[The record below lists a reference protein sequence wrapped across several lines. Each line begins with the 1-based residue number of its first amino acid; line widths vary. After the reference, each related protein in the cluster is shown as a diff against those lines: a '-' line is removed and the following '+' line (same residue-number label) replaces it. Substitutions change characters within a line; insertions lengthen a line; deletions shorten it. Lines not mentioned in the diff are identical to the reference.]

1 MTKFFQN
8 KTLNTIIKLLIFI
21 GLLVVLYKQIIHN
34 ENLQK
39 VVSHFRNTFKD
50 EYSLLMLVFLLM
62 LLNWSIETVKWKYLI
77 NKWHELS
84 WLEAIEGI
92 LFGITF
98 SMFTPNRV
106 GEFGGRVWALKTDRI
121 TAIVSTLIGSYAQ
134 IVVNIC
140 LGAAGFLC
148 YTFYA
153 GKNDIYLNGVFVFF
167 FLLILVAT
175 HLTYFNLDFVSA
187 KFSKIKALQKIR
199 NYIDVINK
207 YNNADLIKLELLSFS
222 RYCIYCLQF
231 MLLLK
236 FFGVQV
242 PVLLGFVLV
251 SAIFFIQTINPFSI
265 DLLDIGFRGNVAVF
279 FLAPYTDNNLGILAT
294 TITLW
299 LINLVFP
306 AMIGGIAALQFK
318 FFREE

>member
-1 MTKFFQN
+1 MTNFFQN
-8 KTLNTIIKLLIFI
+8 KTLNNIIKLLIFI
-21 GLLVVLYKQIIHN
+21 GLLVVLYKQIFYN

-39 VVSHFRNTFKD
+39 VITHFKNTFKG
-50 EYSLLMLVFLLM
+50 EYGLLVLVFLLM
-62 LLNWSIETVKWKYLI
+62 LLNWTIETIKWKYLI

-84 WLEAIEGI
+84 WLKAIEGI

-106 GEFGGRVWALKTDRI
+106 GEFGGRVWALNTDRI

-140 LGAAGFLC
+140 FGAAGFLC
-148 YTFYA
+148 YTFYE
-153 GKNDIYLNGVFVFF
+153 GKNDNYLNGVFIFF
-167 FLLILVAT
+167 FILIALAT
-175 HLTYFNLDFVSA
+175 HLTYFNLDFVST
-187 KFSKIKALQKIR
+187 KFSKIKKLQKIR

-207 YNNADLIKLELLSFS
+207 YSLTDLLKLEFLSLS

-231 MLLLK
+231 MLLLR

-242 PVLLGFVLV
+242 PLTLGFVLI

-265 DLLDIGFRGNVAVF
+265 DLLDIGFRGNVALF
-279 FLAPYTDNNLGILAT
+279 FLKPYTDNDLGILAT
-294 TITLW
+294 TIMLW

-306 AMIGGIAALQFK
+306 AIIGAIAALQFK

>member
-1 MTKFFQN
+1 MSKVFQN
-8 KTLNTIIKLLIFI
+8 KTLNTIVKLLIFI
-21 GLLVVLYKQIIHN
+21 GLMVVLYKQIIHN
-34 ENLQK
+34 ENLQN
-39 VVSHFRNTFKD
+39 VVSHFKNTFD
-50 EYSLLMLVFLLM
+50 GEYALLFFVFLLM
-62 LLNWSIETVKWKYLI
+62 LLNWTIETIKWKYLI

-84 WLEAIEGI
+84 WLKAIEGI

-134 IVVNIC
+134 IVVNVC
-140 LGAAGFLC
+140 LGATGFLC
-148 YTFYA
+148 YTFYT
-153 GKNDIYLNGVFVFF
+153 GKNDSYLNGVFIFF
-167 FLLILVAT
+167 FILIVVAT
-175 HLTYFNLDFVSA
+175 HLTYFNLDFVST
-187 KFSKIKALQKIR
+187 KFFKIKRFQKIR

-207 YNNADLIKLELLSFS
+207 YSLTDLLKLEFLSLS

-231 MLLLK
+231 MLLLN
-236 FFGVQV
+236 FFGVDV
-242 PVLLGFVLV
+242 PIGFGFILI

-265 DLLDIGFRGNVAVF
+265 DLLDIGFRGNVALF
-279 FLAPYTDNNLGILAT
+279 FLKPYTDNDIGILAT
-294 TITLW
+294 TIMLW

-306 AMIGGIAALQFK
+306 AIIGAIAALQFK

>member
-1 MTKFFQN
+1 MTKLFQN
-8 KTLNTIIKLLIFI
+8 KTLNTIIKLLIFC
-21 GLLVVLYKQIIHN
+21 GLLLVLYKQIFRN

-39 VVSHFRNTFKD
+39 VVAHFKNTFD
-50 EYSLLMLVFLLM
+50 GEYGLLLLVFLLM
-62 LLNWSIETVKWKYLI
+62 FLNWSIETVKWKYLI

-106 GEFGGRVWALKTDRI
+106 GEFGGRVWALKTDRV

-140 LGAAGFLC
+140 LGAAGFLGYAF
-148 YTFYA
+148 YT
-153 GKNDIYLNGVFVFF
+153 GKNENYVNGVFIFF
-167 FLLILVAT
+167 FVLIVLAT
-175 HLTYFNLDFVSA
+175 HLTYFNLDFVSTKFA
-187 KFSKIKALQKIR
+187 KIRALQKIR
-199 NYIDVINK
+199 NYIEVINK
-207 YNNADLIKLELLSFS
+207 YNMTDLLKLEFLSFC
-222 RYCIYCLQF
+222 RYCIYCFQF

-242 PVLLGFVLV
+242 PVVFGFVLV

-279 FLAPYTDNNLGILAT
+279 FLKPYTDNDLGILAT
-294 TITLW
+294 TISLW

-306 AMIGGIAALQFK
+306 AIIGALAALQFK

>member
-1 MTKFFQN
+1 MTKLFQN
-8 KTLNTIIKLLIFI
+8 KSLNTIIKLLIFI
-21 GLLVVLYKQIIHN
+21 GLLIVLYKQILQN
-34 ENLQK
+34 ENLLK
-39 VVSHFRNTFKD
+39 VVSHFKNTFNG
-50 EYSLLMLVFLLM
+50 EYGLLILVFLLM
-62 LLNWSIETVKWKYLI
+62 ILNWTFETIKWKYLI

-134 IVVNIC
+134 IVVNVC

-148 YTFYA
+148 YTFYT
-153 GKNDIYLNGVFVFF
+153 GKNDIYLNGVFLFF
-167 FLLILVAT
+167 FLLILVTT
-175 HLTYFNLDFVSA
+175 HLTYFNLDVVST

-207 YNNADLIKLELLSFS
+207 YTLSDLLKLEFLSLS
-222 RYCIYCLQF
+222 RYFIYCLQF
-231 MLLLK
+231 MLLLQ

-242 PVLLGFVLV
+242 PIGLGFILI

-279 FLAPYTDNNLGILAT
+279 FLSPYTDNNLGILAT

-306 AMIGGIAALQFK
+306 AMIGGVAALRFK
-318 FFREE
+318 FFKEE

>member
-1 MTKFFQN
+1 MTKLFQN
-8 KTLNTIIKLLIFI
+8 KTLNTIIKLFIFI
-21 GLLVVLYKQIIHN
+21 GLMVVLYMQIFKN
-34 ENLQK
+34 ENLQQ
-39 VVSHFRNTFKD
+39 VLTHFKKTYTGEFG
-50 EYSLLMLVFLLM
+50 LLVLVFLLM
-62 LLNWSIETVKWKYLI
+62 LLNWAIETVKWKYLI

-84 WLEAIEGI
+84 WLKAIEGI

-106 GEFGGRVWALKTDRI
+106 GEFGGRVWALNTDRI

-148 YTFYA
+148 YSFYNK
-153 GKNDIYLNGVFVFF
+153 KNDMYLNGVFIFF
-167 FLLILVAT
+167 FILIVLAT
-175 HLTYFNLDFVSA
+175 HLTYFNLDLVST
-187 KFSKIKALQKIR
+187 KFSKLKSFKKIR

-207 YNNADLIKLELLSFS
+207 YSLGDLLKLEFLSFC
-222 RYCIYCLQF
+222 RYCIYCIQF
-231 MLLLK
+231 TLLLN
-236 FFGVQV
+236 FFGVDV
-242 PVLLGFVLV
+242 PIAFGFILI

-265 DLLDIGFRGNVAVF
+265 DLLDIGFRGNVALF
-279 FLAPYTDNNLGILAT
+279 FLKPYTENDLGILAT

-299 LINLVFP
+299 LINLVLP
-306 AMIGGIAALQFK
+306 AIIGAIAALQFK